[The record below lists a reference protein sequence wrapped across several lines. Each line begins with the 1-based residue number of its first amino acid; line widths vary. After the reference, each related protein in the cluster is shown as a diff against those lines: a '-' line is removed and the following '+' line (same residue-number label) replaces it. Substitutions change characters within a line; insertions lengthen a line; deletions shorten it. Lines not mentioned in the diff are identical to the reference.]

1 MAEMEKLRAD
11 VALCTRGLAP
21 SRERARAL
29 IEAGLVYADG
39 AQVKKGVWI
48 HNIVSGKEIQVN

>member
-1 MAEMEKLRAD
+1 MADTERLRAD
-11 VALCTRGLAP
+11 VALFTKGLAP

-39 AQVKKGVWI
+39 A
-48 HNIVSGKEIQVN
+48 